1 MDSETDNRLR
11 GILDRYRES
20 FQRKVYAPENNE
32 TDVLMDIFGITP
44 QLKREHRQYWGRELG
59 MCWERLVSEMCGNL
73 HPDYGPPLRIGTDEP
88 CDFTIG
94 RTAIDTKYRIGS
106 GDSGTLR
113 KFRSY
118 GPLLRE
124 HGYEPTLLILREDN
138 LRAAITACERGG
150 WEILIGQE
158 TLDYLERTL
167 GFDVGAYLA
176 EMSGQYA
183 ITR

>member
-1 MDSETDNRLR
+1 
-11 GILDRYRES
+11 
-20 FQRKVYAPENNE
+20 
-32 TDVLMDIFGITP
+32 MDIFGIMP

-59 MCWERLVSEMCGNL
+59 MCWERLVSEMCGSL
-73 HPDYGPPLRIGTDEP
+73 HPDYGPPLRIGADEP

-106 GDSGTLR
+106 GDSATLR

-138 LRAAITACERGG
+138 LRAAIAACERGG
-150 WEILIGQE
+150 WEILVGQQ
-158 TLDYLERTL
+158 TLDYLERIL
-167 GFDVGAYLA
+167 GFDVGAYMA

-183 ITR
+183 IMR